1 MVKYEGYIEKQ
12 KKEALEF
19 QKWEAIKLPDD
30 LDYLHMD
37 GLALEAR
44 QKLHDI
50 HPRTLSQASRISGV
64 NPADIAILL
73 MMIKRRENL

>member
-1 MVKYEGYIEKQ
+1 MKAILKS
-12 KKEALEF
+12 KKRSPRIP
-19 QKWEAIKLPDD
+19 KWEAIKLPDD

-73 MMIKRRENL
+73 MVIKRRENL